1 MHEIPYQVNK
11 ARLIEK
17 IAELVKD
24 KRVEGISALRDESD
38 KDGMRIVIEVK
49 RDAVGEV
56 VLNNLYSQ
64 TQLQVS
70 FGINMVALHHGQPK
84 IMNLKEIIA
93 AFVRHRR
100 EVVTRR
106 TIFELRKAR
115 DRAAHPRSAGDC
127 PGQHR
132 SDYRTDSPRADP
144 AEAKAALIARS
155 WDLGNVSRDAGT
167 RSAMTPPVRNGWSPN
182 SAYATAST
190 T

>member
-1 MHEIPYQVNK
+1 M
-11 ARLIEK
+11 
-17 IAELVKD
+17 ELVKE

-84 IMNLKEIIA
+84 IVNPKDIIA

-115 DRAAHPRSAGDC
+115 DRAHILEALASGAGE
-127 PGQHR
+127 HR
-132 SDYRTDSPRADP
+132 PDHRTDPSCAD
-144 AEAKAALIARS
+144 ACRS
-155 WDLGNVSRDAGT
+155 ENCAGC
-167 RSAMTPPVRNGWSPN
+167 
-182 SAYATAST
+182 
-190 T
+190 

>member
-1 MHEIPYQVNK
+1 M
-11 ARLIEK
+11 
-17 IAELVKD
+17 
-24 KRVEGISALRDESD
+24 EGISALRDESD

-84 IMNLKEIIA
+84 IMNLKDIIA

-115 DRAAHPRSAGDC
+115 DRAHILEALAVALANIDPIIELIRHAP
-127 PGQHR
+127 
-132 SDYRTDSPRADP
+132 TP
-144 AEAKAALIARS
+144 AEAKLRWLLIRGS
-155 WDLGNVSRDAGT
+155 WATLPRCWNVR
-167 RSAMTPPVRNGWSPN
+167 AMMLRVRNGWSQS
-182 SAYATAST
+182 SACVMVCT